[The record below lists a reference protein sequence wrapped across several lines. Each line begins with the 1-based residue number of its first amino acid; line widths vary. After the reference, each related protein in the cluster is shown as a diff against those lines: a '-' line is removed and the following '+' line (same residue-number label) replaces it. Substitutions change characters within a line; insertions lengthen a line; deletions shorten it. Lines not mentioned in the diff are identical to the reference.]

1 MGSTK
6 SFSEDTTVE
15 IDVDLDEWDTEDL
28 IAELKERELSHFSED
43 FLEKL
48 YQKFCNGQAD
58 DAIQDVKD
66 LIRDKLGKF
75 VK

>member
-1 MGSTK
+1 MGSSKT
-6 SFSEDTTVE
+6 FEAVAE
-15 IDVDLDEWDTEDL
+15 VDVDLGEWDTEDL
-28 IAELKERELSHFSED
+28 IAELKEREIVHFSEC

-66 LIRDKLGKF
+66 LIREKLGKF